1 MNDLATPPSPAHET
15 IYFDGACGLCHA
27 LVRFTAKHDAAGW
40 FDFAPLG
47 GEHFRAAVPH
57 PPSPLP
63 DSAMVRTSEGPLLL
77 RSAAVLHV
85 LRRLGGGWRAVA
97 NIVGVL
103 PRPLLD
109 WGYGIVARLR
119 RRLFALPANACPMV
133 PSALRSRFHS

>member
-1 MNDLATPPSPAHET
+1 MDVHSPTPTPARET
-15 IYFDGACGLCHA
+15 IYYDGACGLCHA
-27 LVRFTAKHDAAGW
+27 LVRFTAKRDTAGW

-47 GEHFRAAVPH
+47 GEHFRATVPH
-57 PPSPLP
+57 PPAPLP
-63 DSAMVRTSEGPLLL
+63 DSAMVRTREGSLLL

-109 WGYGIVARLR
+109 WGYRIVARLR
-119 RRLFALPANACPMV
+119 RKLFAPPPTACPV
-133 PSALRSRFHS
+133 APPHLHSRFHQ

>member
-1 MNDLATPPSPAHET
+1 MDNQTAKAARET
-15 IYFDGACGLCHA
+15 IYYDSGCGLCHA
-27 LVRFTAKHDAAGW
+27 LVRFTAKRDTAGW

-57 PPSPLP
+57 PPASLP
-63 DSAMVRTSEGPLLL
+63 DSALVRTREGSLLL

-85 LRRLGGGWRAVA
+85 LRRLGGAWRAVA
-97 NIVGVL
+97 TLGAVL

-109 WGYGIVARLR
+109 WSYRIVARLR
-119 RRLFALPANACPMV
+119 RTLFAPPASACPAV